1 MGMTFKHMLVA
12 AVAAC
17 ALSAGAAVAAPHG
30 GWGGGEGME
39 LLHSVTL
46 TDAQKEQAHTIEK
59 AAWASSR
66 PIMEQLRSV
75 HEQRATA
82 MLSSGAVTAEALQ
95 PMVAQEETL
104 RAQLDTIRLNTE
116 LQIRALLTPE
126 QLAQAAATHAKLS
139 ALHEQEHAV
148 VSAAHST
155 EQ

>member
-1 MGMTFKHMLVA
+1 MKFKHMLVA
-12 AVAAC
+12 AVTAC
-17 ALSAGAAVAAPHG
+17 ALSATGVAVAAPHG

-39 LLHSVTL
+39 LLHSVSL
-46 TDAQKEQAHTIEK
+46 TDAQKEQAHAIEK
-59 AAWASSR
+59 AAWASSK

-95 PMVAQEETL
+95 PMVAQEESL
-104 RAQLDTIRLNTE
+104 RSQLDAIRLNTE

-126 QLAQAAATHAKLS
+126 QLAQAAATHAKLT